1 MSLLAGLLVAALA
14 LAAIMAAAWQV
25 QRWTGNSGWID
36 TIWTFG
42 TGAVACAAALAPL
55 DGQTSPDWRQWLA
68 AGLAACWSLR
78 LGWHIYT
85 RTRGV
90 ADDPRY
96 LAKIKDWGPRA
107 PSRLFWFLQA
117 QAAVALVL
125 VGAVMLAA
133 HHPEP
138 QFRWL
143 DALAAA
149 IFALGLIGEALAD
162 AQLRRFKSASQDRL
176 AVCDTGLW
184 AWSRHPNYF
193 CEWLCWCAYPL
204 LAIGDGF
211 IAGWL
216 ALLAPLFMYW
226 TLVYASGIPPL
237 EAHMRRTRPEA
248 FAAYAR
254 RTNAFFPA
262 PPQRS

>member
-1 MSLLAGLLVAALA
+1 MGLLAGLLAAAFA
-14 LAAIMAAAWQV
+14 LSAIMVLAWQV
-25 QRWTGNSGWID
+25 QRRTGNSGWID

-42 TGAVACAAALAPL
+42 TGAVATALALAPL
-55 DGQTSPDWRQWLA
+55 QGQSAPDWRQWLA
-68 AGLAACWSLR
+68 AGFAACWSLR
-78 LGWHIYT
+78 LGWHIFS

-96 LAKIKDWGPRA
+96 LAKMKDWGPRA
-107 PSRLFWFLQA
+107 ASRLFWFLQA
-117 QAAVALVL
+117 QAAVGLVL
-125 VGAVMLAA
+125 AGAVMLAA
-133 HHPEP
+133 HHPRGE
-138 QFRWL
+138 FRWL
-143 DALAAA
+143 DGLAVVL
-149 IFALGLIGEALAD
+149 FALGVSGEALAD
-162 AQLRRFKSASQDRL
+162 GQLRRFKLASPDRL
-176 AVCDTGLW
+176 AVCDIGLW

-204 LAIGDGF
+204 LAIGAGF
-211 IAGWL
+211 APGWL
-216 ALLAPLFMYW
+216 ALLAPLFIYW

-237 EAHMRRTRPEA
+237 EAHIRRTRPEA

>member
-1 MSLLAGLLVAALA
+1 MGLLTAL
-14 LAAIMAAAWQV
+14 LIAAIALSAIMTIAWQV
-25 QRWTGNSGWID
+25 QRMTGNSGWID

-42 TGAVACAAALAPL
+42 TGAVAAALALAPL
-55 DGQTSPDWRQWLA
+55 QGQDAPDWRQCLAASLA
-68 AGLAACWSLR
+68 AGWSLR
-78 LGWHIYT
+78 LGWHIFA
-85 RTRGV
+85 RTRRV
-90 ADDPRY
+90 EDDPRY
-96 LAKIKDWGPRA
+96 LAKIKSWGAKA

-117 QAAVALVL
+117 QAAIALVL

-138 QFRWL
+138 RFRWI
-143 DALAAA
+143 DGLAAA

-162 AQLRRFKSASQDRL
+162 AQLRHFKLASQDRL

-193 CEWLCWCAYPL
+193 CEWLCWCTWPL
-204 LAIGDGF
+204 LAIGTGF
-211 IAGWL
+211 APGWL
-216 ALLAPLFMYW
+216 ALLAPIFIYW

-248 FAAYAR
+248 FAAYAG

-262 PPQRS
+262 PRRKR